1 MAKSR
6 ASDARS
12 CQEEQKRSNKRDT
25 TDVPGKHQGAAEAR
39 GQGAGSARGQ
49 ALPGAEKPAKA
60 SAIEEGRPTG
70 KTADPKRQ
78 SLAGKGG
85 VGN

>member
-39 GQGAGSARGQ
+39 GQGAGSARQNQVNEQEKNRTRNVRESGEETGGM
-49 ALPGAEKPAKA
+49 GAET
-60 SAIEEGRPTG
+60 ERRELL
-70 KTADPKRQ
+70 KR
-78 SLAGKGG
+78 
-85 VGN
+85 